1 MKYKFIVDEN
11 IFYCAIRG
19 VDEQDNND
27 NSSARFLALLLK
39 NCHKMHLDKEY
50 NRRYEKNIQ
59 KKLESISLDEYIFPG
74 IDKLIQEIV
83 HNSDKT
89 IRDFSNALEIPN
101 EDSIPRKDLYIA
113 RCANHFSAKIVT
125 LDREFRDAVNAHS
138 SLKQNGVE
146 ALHPK
151 DAIKF
156 VTET

>member
-19 VDEQDNND
+19 VDEYDNND

-50 NRRYEKNIQ
+50 NRRYKKNIQ
-59 KKLESISLDEYIFPG
+59 KKLESIPLDEYIFPG

-89 IRDFSNALEIPN
+89 IRDFSDALEIPG
-101 EDSIPRKDLYIA
+101 EDGIPRKDIYIA
-113 RCANHFSAKIVT
+113 RCANQFSAKIVT
-125 LDREFRDAVNAHS
+125 LDREFREAVNVHVF
-138 SLKQNGVE
+138 LKQNGIE

-151 DAIKF
+151 DAINY
-156 VTET
+156 VSET